1 MEETLN
7 RITEII
13 EEFNSSNN
21 HNPQGLLDMGRNLSS
36 NLFFLE
42 KFRIEAHLNYETV
55 IYSLKNQDWKINA
68 AINEAKIKVPEL
80 YMLRRTMESAESVL
94 GMIRTEISW
103 IKTEMNNTNI
113 HG

>member
-36 NLFFLE
+36 NLFFLQ
-42 KFRIEAHLNYETV
+42 KFRIKSHLNYETV